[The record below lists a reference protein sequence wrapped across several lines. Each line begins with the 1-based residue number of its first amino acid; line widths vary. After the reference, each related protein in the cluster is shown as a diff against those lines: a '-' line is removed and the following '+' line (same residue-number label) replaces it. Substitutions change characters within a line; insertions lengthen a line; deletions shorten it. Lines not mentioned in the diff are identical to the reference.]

1 MIPYNS
7 ELKQFARDLRNN
19 STLSEVLLWQQI
31 KGKEIGYEFHRQVPI
46 DQFIVDF
53 YCHELMLAIEID
65 GSSHNDKYD
74 YDMDRQSKLQD
85 LGVKFVRFNDLDV
98 KKNMAGVLVALEYKI
113 KEIANDNIPPVS
125 PVAKLPPSKGEL
137 KSRKSSLVCRAVLS
151 FCKIKQ
157 SNQRMKVDWCS

>member
-1 MIPYNS
+1 M
-7 ELKQFARDLRNN
+7 RNN

-31 KGKEIGYEFHRQVPI
+31 KGKAVGYEFHRQVPI

-85 LGVKFVRFNDLDV
+85 LGVKFIRFDDLDV
-98 KKNMAGVLVALEYKI
+98 KKNMAGVLIALEHKI
-113 KEIANDNIPPVS
+113 KEIVNGENIPPVS
-125 PVAKLPPSKGEL
+125 PQAKLPPSKGES
-137 KSRKSSLVCRAVLS
+137 KPRT
-151 FCKIKQ
+151 
-157 SNQRMKVDWCS
+157 